1 MFVAAQNAQA
11 QSLLLQCGSAWNLF
25 LMSGTAPESM
35 QAMPFQLANMDSVY
49 SNCLAALRVTAVNSA
64 GYGQELLAFEHTG
77 NLVML
82 KQHGARTLNG
92 VAGIQCIPQ
101 AISSN
106 IAGLDEPQ
114 GYVNGLED
122 NGVAATATTHIV
134 TGGWIQFD
142 LGTPC
147 SISRVLFGNMSNTA
161 FNASNAQLEYYDGNA
176 WVSAGAS
183 VGVKTYSL
191 TGVEMLAVPQTAQL
205 WRIRFLDN
213 TGTVVANTFRY
224 RFVRFIANALPANV
238 FDRSS
243 TDFGWAVLVP
253 AAPVTATYKSADATQ
268 LPAMIFTAGGPVDGK
283 VCVLNRRRASINDSL
298 AVVHLKV
305 FGGVVQEIE
314 DIV

>member
-1 MFVAAQNAQA
+1 MFVAAQQAQA
-11 QSLLLQCGSAWNLF
+11 QSLLLQGGNAWNLF
-25 LMSGTAPESM
+25 LMSGTLPESM
-35 QAMPFQLANMDSVY
+35 QTMPFQLANMDSIY
-49 SNCLAALRVTAVNSA
+49 SNCIAGLRVSAVNSA

-77 NLVML
+77 NLIML
-82 KQHGARTLNG
+82 KQHGARTING

-101 AISSN
+101 AITSN
-106 IAGLDEPQ
+106 IVGLDEPQ

-122 NGVAATATTHIV
+122 NGVSALSNTHIV
-134 TGGWIQFD
+134 TDGWIQFD

-161 FNASNAQLEYYDGNA
+161 FNPSNAQLEYYDGSA
-176 WVSAGAS
+176 WVAAGSS
-183 VGVKTYSL
+183 VAVKAYNAA
-191 TGVEMLAVPQTAQL
+191 GVEMISVPQTAQL

-224 RFVRFIANALPANV
+224 RFVRFIADTLPGNV

-253 AAPVTATYKSADATQ
+253 ANPTASTYKSADATQ
-268 LPAMIFTAGGPVDGK
+268 VPAMILSAGGPVDGK
-283 VCVLNRRRASINDSL
+283 VAVLNRRRASINDSIAL
-298 AVVHLKV
+298 VHLKV
-305 FGGVVQEIE
+305 FGGVVQELE